1 MSGDLTRRPG
11 GPPSRR
17 SREKRAYQLVL
28 VGGGAGA
35 VAVIGVVLALVGVF
49 GWWLPVIAAI
59 VALVCFFLLRRTVS

>member
-17 SREKRAYQLVL
+17 SREQRAYQLVL

-35 VAVIGVVLALVGVF
+35 VAVIGAVLALVGVF
-49 GWWLPVIAAI
+49 GWWLPIIAAI
-59 VALVCFFLLRRTVS
+59 VAGVCFFLFRRTVS